1 MIRLLL
7 LMLVLGAGL
16 LFAME
21 NRDQTIVLRMLFSE
35 LTPPMP
41 VYVVV
46 LASFALGVLVAG
58 LMVVPDWIRTHLE
71 LRRQRRQIAALEER
85 LTTPTPQTA
94 GSPQTPR
101 NILPDDAA

>member
-1 MIRLLL
+1 
-7 LMLVLGAGL
+7 
-16 LFAME
+16 
-21 NRDQTIVLRMLFSE
+21 
-35 LTPPMP
+35 MP

-85 LTTPTPQTA
+85 LATPTASGPA
-94 GSPQTPR
+94 RVEPR
-101 NILPDDAA
+101 DILPDDVA